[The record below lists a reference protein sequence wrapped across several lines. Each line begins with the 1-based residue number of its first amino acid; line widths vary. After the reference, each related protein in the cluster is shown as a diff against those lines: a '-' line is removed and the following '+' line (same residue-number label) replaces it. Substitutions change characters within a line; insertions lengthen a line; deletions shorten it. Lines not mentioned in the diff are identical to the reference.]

1 VYSGRSNRAVTLL
14 WAPLWFAGVSAPASN
29 RPLRVLVTD
38 FAWPSL
44 DIEREILAGV
54 GADLVVAQSGEEAEL
69 LELAPDVDAILTNWK
84 RVPEA
89 AVGKAPRCL
98 VISRYGVGVDNIPVD
113 LATELGIVVAN
124 VPDFCVNEVA
134 DHAMGLLLACARR
147 LITFTNETRSG
158 VWSLEHAPGLPRLA
172 EQALGVVG
180 FGRIARALV
189 PRARGFGLRVLVY
202 TPRLA
207 AAGSAP
213 AELARQVEVAASL
226 DDLLAAADYVS
237 LHVPA
242 TPATTGLIGEHQL
255 RQMKPSAYLINT
267 SRGALID
274 EDALARALREQR
286 IAGAAL
292 DVLSREPPPADF
304 PLLAAPNLILTPH
317 AAFYSDA
324 SIHEVQTRAAT
335 NVATVLSG
343 QVPEHLVN
351 PAVLEADALR
361 MRIRATPS

>member
-1 VYSGRSNRAVTLL
+1 MVRAVSVPDPN
-14 WAPLWFAGVSAPASN
+14 ARF
-29 RPLRVLVTD
+29 RVLVTD

-44 DIEREILAGV
+44 DIEREILSRV
-54 GADLVVAQSGEEAEL
+54 GAELVVAQSGDEDEL
-69 LELAPDVDAILTNWK
+69 IELSRDVDAILTNWK

-89 AVGKAPRCL
+89 AVRDAPRCL
-98 VISRYGVGVDNIPVD
+98 VIGRYGVGVDNIPVT

-147 LITFTNETRSG
+147 LVTFTSETRSG
-158 VWSLEHAPGLPRLA
+158 VWSLDHAPGLPRLA
-172 EQALGVVG
+172 EQTLGVVG

-189 PRARGFGLRVLVY
+189 PRARGFGLRVVVY

-207 AAGSAP
+207 PAGVARG
-213 AELARQVEVAASL
+213 ELAAEVEVASSL

-242 TPATTGLIGEHQL
+242 TPETAGLIGEHEL
-255 RQMKPSAYLINT
+255 RRMKPSAYLINT

-274 EDALARALREQR
+274 EDALAGALRER
-286 IAGAAL
+286 EIAGAAL
-292 DVLSREPPPADF
+292 DVLSREPPPADL
-304 PLLAAPNLILTPH
+304 PLLGAPNLIVTPH

-335 NVATVLSG
+335 NVATVLTG
-343 QVPEHLVN
+343 DVPEHVIN
-351 PAVLEADALR
+351 PEVLSRRRRPDGCE
-361 MRIRATPS
+361 TPSSKAPRSG